1 MAFVNQTLEP
11 NLLSNSYDE
20 TSLENVFGQTRFEA
34 GSVEMDEIIACI
46 VINIFIEIFGNGLLV
61 LMIINE
67 RHLMDPQKRTAIN
80 QIATNMNCLYILNNL
95 IGSPLVTVTIIY
107 NDIGH
112 VAALI
117 LLYFTTW
124 VYLLSLFTLV
134 QFTILNLLYINC
146 WNKMMFVNE
155 NFLASVC
162 IQSSNIIAGIMMS
175 VKFLTEQHNVNIH
188 YQRARNLFG
197 LKGPLTELY
206 PTIKLWYLKCNN

>member
-1 MAFVNQTLEP
+1 MAFQNQTLEP
-11 NLLSNSYDE
+11 TSQSNCTND
-20 TSLENVFGQTRFEA
+20 TFLEVVNGQVRFEA

-206 PTIKLWYLKCNN
+206 PTIKLW